1 MEEAIEIDGEFGE
14 GGGQIIRTSLSLS
27 AIARVPVQIKNIR
40 SGRKPPGLKPQHI
53 MAAKAVR
60 SICRGKLEGAEEGSR
75 ELAYFPGEIYG
86 GKYEFNIGT
95 AGSATL
101 VAQAILPLLFSAS
114 KKSRAKIIGGTNVPG
129 APTFEYFDKVF
140 LPALSMFGLHAKCSM
155 GRAGYFPRGGG
166 EMVIDIEPGKPQ
178 PVSFWPRESIPKAI
192 ISRSNLPLHIAIR
205 EKKVFLNQKIEEV
218 YLREHEALDPGNS
231 VLLYRG
237 FVGASVL
244 GQKGLRS
251 ENVSQIAIDA
261 LAGEGD
267 VDVDCHLADQLLIY
281 AALAGKTSFKTSLI
295 SKHTETNMHVIE
307 KFLGKKFATEGAE
320 IRVD

>member
-1 MEEAIEIDGEFGE
+1 MAEEIEIDGEYGE

-27 AIARVPVQIKNIR
+27 AITGIPVQIKNIR
-40 SGRKPPGLKPQHI
+40 AGRKPTGLKPQHI
-53 MAAKAVR
+53 AAAKAVR

-75 ELAYFPGEIYG
+75 EIAYFPGEIYG

-101 VAQAILPLLFSAS
+101 VAQTILPILFSAS
-114 KKSRAKIIGGTNVPG
+114 KKSRVTIIGGTNVPK
-129 APTFEYFDKVF
+129 APPFEYFERMF
-140 LPALSMFGLHAKCSM
+140 LPALSLFGLQAKCSM
-155 GRAGYFPRGGG
+155 EKAGYFPRGGG
-166 EMVIDIEPGKPQ
+166 KITIELEPGKPK
-178 PVSFWPRESIPKAI
+178 PVSYWPRESVPKAI

-205 EKKVFLNQKIEEV
+205 EKKVFLNNGIEEV

-231 VLLYRG
+231 VFLYRG

-244 GQKGLRS
+244 GQRGLRS
-251 ENVSQIAIDA
+251 EMVSQIAIDA
-261 LAGEGD
+261 LAEEGD
-267 VDVDCHLADQLLIY
+267 VDVDHMLADQLLIY
-281 AALAGKTSFKTSLI
+281 AALAGKTSFKTSRI

-307 KFLGKKFATEGAE
+307 KFLGKRFQPEGAT